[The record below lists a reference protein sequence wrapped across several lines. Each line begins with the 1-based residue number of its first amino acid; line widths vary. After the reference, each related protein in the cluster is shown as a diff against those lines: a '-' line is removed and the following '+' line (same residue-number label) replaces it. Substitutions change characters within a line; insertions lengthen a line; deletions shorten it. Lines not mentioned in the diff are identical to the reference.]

1 MGAFLQIR
9 SHARLA
15 VRSGYTIEE
24 DTRYS
29 CEVPQCGRTER
40 IVNEPLEEALND
52 GYRYAF
58 SFYRVLVR
66 YRLVAAPCRVGIS
79 AAPGTE

>member
-1 MGAFLQIR
+1 MMGASPQIG
-9 SHARLA
+9 SHSSLA
-15 VRSGYTIEE
+15 VRSGYRGGHQLLL
-24 DTRYS
+24 D
-29 CEVPQCGRTER
+29 VQPWGHTER

-58 SFYRVLVR
+58 SFYSVLVR

>member
-1 MGAFLQIR
+1 MLVLRFEVA
-9 SHARLA
+9 
-15 VRSGYTIEE
+15 IEE
-24 DTRYS
+24 YTKDS